1 MPASPM
7 PGKASEAILGSF
19 SLHPLQGRR
28 QVWEEGFSTGL
39 GNVRGNSIAPTP
51 PRDGGHYA

>member
-1 MPASPM
+1 M

-28 QVWEEGFSTGL
+28 QVWEEDFPPSL
-39 GNVRGNSIAPTP
+39 GNVRENSIAPTP
-51 PRDGGHYA
+51 LPRDGGHYA